1 MYDSEIRPRQK
12 KLFDID
18 VLELGE
24 RLRQEGVSNVDLL
37 DAQHPYRVSSWL
49 ANQFRDRDERLDP
62 QDDIAIQVDEHEW
75 RILDWPKQ
83 EYAYRIR
90 RHGATFSVYRSERPH
105 LRVLSLDAGGIAGY
119 FNARLLQ
126 KIHDRVKEKVQS
138 FQQAFHRF
146 KARQSTE
153 DQSKLAKLASYIDNL
168 QSNFLDDVDYL
179 MGTSAGSVNAA
190 ILAQHDQPTTQLQQ
204 CIQVWREPRLFD
216 NEPLSNL
223 LAIYGFRSFV
233 SFTKYKKSLSKYI
246 PADLPLKQLK
256 KDALFTTF
264 ALDPREDSPR
274 SKPKIFNSAKREDE
288 NELTLDVVLRSG
300 SAAPIAAIHQGYADG
315 GWYSPSPS
323 SHVIPLFRWFRDY
336 VSADQQKLREPLK
349 QALKQDWFVKPT
361 WTPLQTGAII
371 NDRNRYRAIVDTLN
385 NRELPEALCI
395 PVFANAQAYNLQ
407 GIEAVTFE
415 SDQVS
420 ENELKIYFRC
430 GPKADRYELILK
442 NAENGFMALLSVSVG
457 SNDSKLF
464 CANRGLHTME
474 ISQDQRDSWITDLR
488 GGLLPAELRHLYFDQ
503 SPIIDFFTCRQ
514 PQIHVDQ
521 QQYWRLDVAETP
533 RQFRIKATPA
543 NPGNFFS
550 FELLEP
556 ELNAERVE
564 QLLETGSADYDPGNQ
579 FLSKLYE
586 MYKQSDAHTRNEQLW
601 ELLHDHALSHLIQS
615 MEPPIKLSLLS
626 VGIGVKN
633 KRLVM
638 PKEDYHWGY
647 LHLLFPSP
655 LNQYFSLGSAMA
667 SAQADRATEEIRELD
682 HLFDH
687 LNFHRID
694 PGVLSV
700 NRFAYSAAAIFPPF
714 KDAVIAQLE
723 VDLSKSEVK
732 EEVENTAEWV
742 FHYWI
747 LGDPAYQ
754 LLTDGESARPRF
766 SVPTDPRQTLAA
778 ITA

>member
-1 MYDSEIRPRQK
+1 M
-12 KLFDID
+12 
-18 VLELGE
+18 
-24 RLRQEGVSNVDLL
+24 
-37 DAQHPYRVSSWL
+37 
-49 ANQFRDRDERLDP
+49 
-62 QDDIAIQVDEHEW
+62 
-75 RILDWPKQ
+75 
-83 EYAYRIR
+83 
-90 RHGATFSVYRSERPH
+90 
-105 LRVLSLDAGGIAGY
+105 RVLSLDAGGIAGY

-146 KARQSTE
+146 KTRQSTE
-153 DQSKLAKLASYIDNL
+153 DQAKLAKLASYIENL

-223 LAIYGFRSFV
+223 LAIYGLRSFV

-264 ALDPREDSPR
+264 ALDPRDDSPR
-274 SKPKIFNSAKREDE
+274 SKPKIFNSAKSDDE

-300 SAAPIAAIHQGYADG
+300 SAAPIGALHQGYADG

-323 SHVIPLFRWFRDY
+323 SHVIPLFRWYRDY
-336 VSADQQKLREPLK
+336 VSADQQKLRDPLK
-349 QALKQDWFVKPT
+349 QALKQDWFVKPA
-361 WTPLQTGAII
+361 WTPLQVGAPIH
-371 NDRNRYRAIVDTLN
+371 DRNCYQAIVDALN
-385 NRELPEALCI
+385 KGQLPRALRV
-395 PVFANAQAYNLQ
+395 PVFAKNAQTYDLR
-407 GIEAVTFE
+407 GVETVTFE
-415 SDQVS
+415 SKQGP
-420 ENELKIYFRC
+420 ENELKIYFGY
-430 GPKADRYELILK
+430 GPKMHRYVLILK
-442 NAENGFMALLSVSVG
+442 NAENGFTASLNAAVG
-457 SNDSKLF
+457 ENNSNLF
-464 CANRGLHTME
+464 CANKGLDTIV
-474 ISQDQRDSWITDLR
+474 ISQAERDSWPTDLQCGR
-488 GGLLPAELRHLYFDQ
+488 LPDKLAQLYFDQ
-503 SPIIDFFTCRQ
+503 SPVIDFFACHQ
-514 PQIHVDQ
+514 PQIHVEEQ
-521 QQYWRLDVAETP
+521 PQWRLKVAGTP
-533 RQFRIKATPA
+533 QQFRIKATPS
-543 NPGNFFS
+543 NPRSFFS

-556 ELNAERVE
+556 ELNTERVE
-564 QLLETGSADYDPGNQ
+564 QLLETDRADHGPGDQ

-586 MYKQSDAHTRNEQLW
+586 MYKQSDAQTGNEQLW
-601 ELLHDHALSHLIQS
+601 ELLHDHALNHLIQS

-647 LHLLFPSP
+647 LHMLFPSP
-655 LNQYFSLGSAMA
+655 LNQNFSLGSAMA

-700 NRFAYSAAAIFPPF
+700 NRFAYSAAAIFPPL

-723 VDLSKSEVK
+723 VDLGKSEVK
-732 EEVENTAEWV
+732 EEVESTAEWI

-747 LGDPAYQ
+747 LGDPAYR

-766 SVPTDPRQTLAA
+766 SVPADPRQTLAA
-778 ITA
+778 RTA